1 MTFRPNRLQGINNA
15 VGFPVSI
22 KLEVNT
28 NAKSNATNGNHNATN
43 GKSNADEVGK
53 LSIKGDMKNFTRAE
67 KECNVINETS
77 NTNEEHEVVKEFDI
91 SRESAT
97 RREEHVVSSY
107 NDVLNSK
114 VRSTTNSRIINSR
127 SVGVYVVGGV
137 NEVE

>member
-1 MTFRPNRLQGINNA
+1 MSIRPNCLQGINNA

-43 GKSNADEVGK
+43 GKSNVDEVVK
-53 LSIKGDMKNFTRAE
+53 FSIKVDMKNFKRAK
-67 KECNVINETS
+67 KECDVINDTS

-91 SRESAT
+91 SGESAT
-97 RREEHVVSSY
+97 RREEHVVTSY
-107 NDVLNSK
+107 NDVLDSK
-114 VRSTTNSRIINSR
+114 VRSTTNSSIINSR
-127 SVGVYVVGGV
+127 SVGVYVVGVV